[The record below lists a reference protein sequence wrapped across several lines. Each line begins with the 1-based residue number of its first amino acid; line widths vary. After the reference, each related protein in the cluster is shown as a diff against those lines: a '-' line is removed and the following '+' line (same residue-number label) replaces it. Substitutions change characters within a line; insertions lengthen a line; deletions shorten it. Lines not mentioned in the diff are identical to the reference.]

1 MILEHV
7 ILSVKAGQE
16 AAFEKALRE
25 ALPLIAA
32 TPGYHGVELRRGI
45 ESPSCY
51 LLLVTWGKVED
62 HTVGFRQ
69 GANYAAWRERLH
81 HFYDPPPV
89 VEHYQDKLAL

>member
-7 ILSVKAGQE
+7 ILSVIPGQE
-16 AAFEKALRE
+16 AAFEAALRG

-45 ESPSCY
+45 ENRGHY
-51 LLLVTWGKVED
+51 LLLVSWSRVED

-69 GANYAAWRERLH
+69 GPNYAAWRERLH

-89 VEHYQDKLAL
+89 VDHFGDKLAL

>member
-7 ILSVKAGQE
+7 ILNVKPGQE
-16 AAFEKALRE
+16 AAFEVALRS

-32 TPGYHGVELRRGI
+32 TPGFAGVELRRGV
-45 ESPSCY
+45 ETPNRY
-51 LLLVTWGKVED
+51 LLLVSWGKVED

-69 GANYAAWRERLH
+69 GPNYAAWRERLH